1 MIWCVED
8 DKSILDIELYTL
20 RSTGFEA
27 VGFAGGTELFKALQ
41 NGRPDLILLDI
52 MLPDMDG
59 TEILRKLK
67 ELPETSNI
75 PVIMATAKGME
86 YDKVQSLDMGAD
98 DYIVKPFGMMEM
110 VSRIKAVL
118 RRCSHEERSKLLH
131 YGELTLDPQEHIVTL
146 FGEEI
151 SMTFK
156 EFSLLHLFLDNVG
169 KVIQR
174 ETIFNIIWGETFMGE
189 SRTLD
194 VHVRMLRQKLG
205 TYGEY
210 LKTIR
215 NVGYRLEAYHD

>member
-8 DKSILDIELYTL
+8 DKSILDIEIYALK
-20 RSTGFEA
+20 STGLEA
-27 VGFAGGTELFKALQ
+27 VGFSEGAGLFEALQ
-41 NGRPDLILLDI
+41 TDKPDLILLDI

-59 TEILRKLK
+59 TEILKRLK
-67 ELPETSNI
+67 ESANTSSI

-118 RRCSHEERSKLLH
+118 RRCQPTNKSKLLH
-131 YGELTLDPQEHIVTL
+131 YGSLTLDPQEHIVTMSGKEL
-146 FGEEI
+146 
-151 SMTFK
+151 SLTFK
-156 EFSLLHLFLDNVG
+156 EFNLLHLFLENVG

-174 ETIFNIIWGETFMGE
+174 ETLFYDVWGESFMGE

-194 VHVRMLRQKLG
+194 VHVRMLRHKLG
-205 TYGEY
+205 SYGDN
-210 LKTIR
+210 LKTVR